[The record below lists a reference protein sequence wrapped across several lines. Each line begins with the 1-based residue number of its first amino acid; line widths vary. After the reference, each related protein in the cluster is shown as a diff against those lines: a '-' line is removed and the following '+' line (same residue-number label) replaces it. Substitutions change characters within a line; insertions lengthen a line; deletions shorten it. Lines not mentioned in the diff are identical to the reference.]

1 MTSILLKLAAA
12 ALCMTALVGPATA
25 ADSTDQRHV
34 REVLMSTFDK
44 PESRLQVDPVV
55 VQGDHAIAGWTQ
67 GERGGRALLRR
78 HGGAWQ
84 ITACGGDGLKDATTL
99 VDAGIP
105 AAEVKTLVQT
115 LGAAEARLP
124 ATQRAKFSTFDG
136 LMRMN
141 AQGTHSH

>member
-1 MTSILLKLAAA
+1 MTSIPLKLAAA
-12 ALCMTALVGPATA
+12 ALCMTVLVGPAAA
-25 ADSTDQRHV
+25 ADSTDQHHV
-34 REVLMSTFDK
+34 RKVLMSTFDK

-124 ATQRAKFSTFDG
+124 AAQRAKFSTFDG

>member
-1 MTSILLKLAAA
+1 MTSILLKLAAVA
-12 ALCMTALVGPATA
+12 ICVTALATQAMA
-25 ADSTDQRHV
+25 ADSADQLHV
-34 REVLMSTFDK
+34 RQVLVSTFDK

-78 HGGAWQ
+78 HGGTWQ
-84 ITACGGDGLKDATTL
+84 ITACGGDGLKDVSTL

-105 AAEVKTLVQT
+105 VADVKVLVQA
-115 LGAAEARLP
+115 LGAEEARLP
-124 ATQRAKFSTFDG
+124 AAQRAKFSTFDG